1 MLESAMSDDE
11 RRGLGDSSWE
21 ELSAMVDGEAD
32 AAQQARCLVL
42 WQSEDECRARWNE
55 YQLIGDVMRS
65 DELVDSADAEAAFL
79 HRLRGRLARE
89 PVAFQPVVSAPVH
102 RPAMGSKWLGPMAIA
117 AGVGAVAL
125 TLTLLGPSKSGS
137 VGETTLAGA
146 ARPGP
151 ATLQSAVS
159 VEPQLRVVSGQ
170 LIRDARLDRYLA
182 AHRQGANGAA
192 LQMPGSVVRSV
203 DTIVLEGK

>member
-1 MLESAMSDDE
+1 MSDDE

-32 AAQQARCLVL
+32 AAQQARWLVR
-42 WQSEDECRARWNE
+42 WQSQGECRARWNE

-65 DELVDSADAEAAFL
+65 DELVGRADADAAFL
-79 HRLRGRLARE
+79 HRLRDRLAQE
-89 PVAFQPVVSAPVH
+89 PVAVRPVVGASVH
-102 RPAMGSKWLGPMAIA
+102 RPAMWSKWLGPMAIA

-125 TLTLLGPSKSGS
+125 TLTLLGPSNPGPA
-137 VGETTLAGA
+137 GEATLAGA
-146 ARPGP
+146 ARPLP
-151 ATLQSAVS
+151 ATMPSAVP

>member
-1 MLESAMSDDE
+1 MSDDE
-11 RRGLGDSSWE
+11 RRGFGDSSWE
-21 ELSAMVDGEAD
+21 ELSAMADGEAD
-32 AAQQARCLVL
+32 AVQQARCLVL
-42 WQSEDECRARWNE
+42 WQTADECRARWNE
-55 YQLIGDVMRS
+55 YHLIGDVMRS
-65 DELVDSADAEAAFL
+65 DELVGRAAAEAGFL
-79 HRLRGRLARE
+79 HRLRDRLARE
-89 PVAFQPVVSAPVH
+89 PVAIRPVISAPVH
-102 RPAMGSKWLGPMAIA
+102 RPAMWSKWLGPVAIA

-125 TLTLLGPSKSGS
+125 TLTLLGPSSPGPA
-137 VGETTLAGA
+137 GDTTLAGA
-146 ARPGP
+146 VRAGP
-151 ATLQSAVS
+151 ATMPSAVP

>member
-1 MLESAMSDDE
+1 MSDDE

-21 ELSAMVDGEAD
+21 GLSAMVDGEAD

-42 WQSEDECRARWNE
+42 WQSEHECRARWNE

-65 DELVDSADAEAAFL
+65 AELVGRGDAEAAFL
-79 HRLRGRLARE
+79 HRLRDRLARE
-89 PVAFQPVVSAPVH
+89 PAAIRSVVSAPV
-102 RPAMGSKWLGPMAIA
+102 RRSAMASRWLGPMAIA
-117 AGVGAVAL
+117 AGIGAVAL
-125 TLTLLGPSKSGS
+125 TLTVFGPSQPGS
-137 VGETTLAGA
+137 AGETTLAGA
-146 ARPGP
+146 ARPAP
-151 ATLQSAVS
+151 ATLPSAVP